1 MFLTDRLEPLK
12 KEEPRLIVDIAVED
26 KNPEDKSNTFK
37 QTTTLNVLD
46 FDEENEFVDES
57 PKKK

>member
-37 QTTTLNVLD
+37 QTKTLNVLD
-46 FDEENEFVDES
+46 FDEENEFIDES